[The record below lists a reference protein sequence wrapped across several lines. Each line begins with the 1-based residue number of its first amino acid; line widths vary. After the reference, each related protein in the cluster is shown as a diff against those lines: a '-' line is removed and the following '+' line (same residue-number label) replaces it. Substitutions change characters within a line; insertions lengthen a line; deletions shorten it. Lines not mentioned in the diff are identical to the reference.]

1 MPAILDSTG
10 LEHLPSSQKVLL
22 ASADKASIT
31 ASWFLR
37 RDLPVSGLIS
47 SCAVDSVLLSLNLER
62 LTGASH
68 PSVLASGL
76 PLHPSGEEFWSV
88 PQPWR

>member
-1 MPAILDSTG
+1 M
-10 LEHLPSSQKVLL
+10 E
-22 ASADKASIT
+22 SADKASIT

-47 SCAVDSVLLSLNLER
+47 SCAMDSVLLSLNLQR

-68 PSVLASGL
+68 PSVLPSGLPLLLSEL

-88 PQPWR
+88 PQPWC